1 MATDE
6 IKQLRYCYSVLRAR
20 VADAHDGLAYWQM
33 NLKIATYFLKRYD
46 PEFVSGDCHYNDTLL
61 DGDDINTFKDHPLLQ
76 RPNPGRRSYPKLTE
90 AHQLDL
96 KRRIAVYFDS
106 RKKKNC

>member
-46 PEFVSGDCHYNDTLL
+46 TEFVPGECPYDAALL
-61 DGDDINTFKDHPLLQ
+61 DRDDINAFKNHPLLQ
-76 RPNPGRRSYPKLTE
+76 QPNAGARSYPKLDETQE
-90 AHQLDL
+90 LNL
-96 KRRIAVYFDS
+96 KRRIAVYFAS
-106 RKKKNC
+106 RKS

>member
-20 VADAHDGLAYWQM
+20 VADADDGLAYWQM

-46 PEFVSGDCHYNDTLL
+46 TEFGPGDCHCDEAVL
-61 DGDDINTFKDHPLLQ
+61 DGDDRHALEDHPLLQ
-76 RPNPGRRSYPKLTE
+76 RPNPGTRSYPKLTE
-90 AHQLDL
+90 AHKLDL
-96 KRRIAVYFDS
+96 KRRITVYFDS
-106 RKKKNC
+106 RKR